1 MLHSL
6 FLALIVLLA
15 LPASGRS
22 EDFIIT
28 VNGVTKEMDLDQEQ
42 ILDLPNGTALKIKI
56 NQKEV
61 LRFASSLF
69 SFEHKNRYKPNQTD
83 LGNGTKQTMIVTPL
97 GTGIIVQEF
106 TQLNPTHL
114 VDAILGE
121 LTKEERD
128 YGYKYQEKTV
138 TKQAGGVTFKGKEA
152 VTSYPGEEWTRSI
165 LACGGK
171 DKGVVIITFIEKDQ
185 YTEERDLAGRLWQ
198 SLQITASGCTP

>member
-28 VNGVTKEMDLDQEQ
+28 VNGVTKEMNLDQEQ

-69 SFEHKNRYKPNQTD
+69 SF
-83 LGNGTKQTMIVTPL
+83 
-97 GTGIIVQEF
+97 
-106 TQLNPTHL
+106 
-114 VDAILGE
+114 
-121 LTKEERD
+121 
-128 YGYKYQEKTV
+128 
-138 TKQAGGVTFKGKEA
+138 
-152 VTSYPGEEWTRSI
+152 
-165 LACGGK
+165 
-171 DKGVVIITFIEKDQ
+171 
-185 YTEERDLAGRLWQ
+185 
-198 SLQITASGCTP
+198 